1 MSEPVR
7 TAIVTGSTQGL
18 GRAMAERLL
27 ADGARVAVTG
37 RSAARAASVAS
48 ELDPSGE
55 QALGVGLD
63 VRSREQFVAAL
74 ATVTERWGGVDVLIN
89 NAGVTARTPFA
100 DLTDSEWD
108 DVLAINLRSVFIA
121 CQLVAP
127 AMRDR
132 GWGRIVNHASLAGQ
146 QGGLVTGPHYAAAK
160 AGIVVLTKVIAAE
173 LAPYGVTVNA
183 IAPAATDSPPMHEL
197 PAEDFASLPQR
208 IPVGRVGRPEEVA
221 ALVAFL
227 ASEQAGFVTGATYD
241 INGGLFMR

>member
-1 MSEPVR
+1 MSVPAR
-7 TAIVTGSTQGL
+7 IAIVTGSTQGL
-18 GRAMAERLL
+18 GKAMAERLL

-55 QALGVGLD
+55 RALGVGLD
-63 VRSREQFVAAL
+63 VRSRDQFVAAL
-74 ATVTERWGGVDVLIN
+74 ARVTERWGGVDVLIN

-100 DLTDSEWD
+100 DLTDTEWD

-127 AMRDR
+127 AMRER

-160 AGIVVLTKVIAAE
+160 AGILVLTKVIATE

-183 IAPAATDSPPMHEL
+183 IASAATDSPPMHEL
-197 PAEDFASLPQR
+197 PAEDLASLPRR
-208 IPVGRVGRPEEVA
+208 IPVGRVGRPEEIA

-227 ASEQAGFVTGATYD
+227 VSEQAGFVTGATYD